1 MRNKIIP
8 ESLAERLAL
17 WAGKVPL
24 PVVETIFPLLMAR
37 SLMAAERLGIF
48 EALRDAPLPP
58 AVLASELGLDEESLR
73 LMLGVLVGSGYLAER
88 DGQYRLSRL
97 ARKTLLRGGSLEC
110 LGFLR
115 FNYAQWEFVE
125 HLEQLLQTGQGLD
138 LHRTM
143 QRSQDW
149 ETTNGRCWR
158 SPDAMLPSWRA
169 KCPCVGARGPWS
181 TWADRT
187 GCSALPSAA
196 GTPLCAPECWSCR
209 SPCSR

>member
-1 MRNKIIP
+1 MRNKIVP

-24 PVVETIFPLLMAR
+24 PVVDTIFPLLKAR

-48 EALRDAPLPP
+48 EALRDTPLPP
-58 AVLASELGLDEESLR
+58 TVLASELGLDEESLR

-88 DGQYRLSRL
+88 AGQYRLSRL

-143 QRSQDW
+143 QGTQDW
-149 ETTNGRCWR
+149 ENYQR
-158 SPDAMLPSWRA
+158 AM
-169 KCPCVGARGPWS
+169 
-181 TWADRT
+181 
-187 GCSALPSAA
+187 PSAA
-196 GTPLCAPECWSCR
+196 GTPLCARECWSCR
-209 SPCSR
+209 WPCSRPNVSLRRSASPMWWSTFQGICGSMSSVPALTSS